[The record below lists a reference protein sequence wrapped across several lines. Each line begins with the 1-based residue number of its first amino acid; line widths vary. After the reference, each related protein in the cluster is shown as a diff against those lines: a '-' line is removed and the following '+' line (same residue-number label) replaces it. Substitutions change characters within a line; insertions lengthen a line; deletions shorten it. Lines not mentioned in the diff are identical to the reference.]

1 MEYRSSAFTA
11 CVIVFLDIS
20 LRPTAGSSAIDDLTE
35 IIPRCIDA
43 LKSSPRLDQQICKRY
58 LETLIPF
65 WMSLKPPLAPEMPL
79 GQIPSPDPAI
89 SSGWMTLESSWT
101 NTWTHGRAY
110 PITDD
115 LLCILKEPCGGVD
128 YKDWVTGL
136 WDWRFLLPSDSPPT
150 TQNTV
155 STTGPANTPW
165 LDAGN
170 KRRAKRSK
178 ADDESS
184 NRSQSPHRL
193 SPNRSVET

>member
-1 MEYRSSAFTA
+1 M
-11 CVIVFLDIS
+11 IVFLDIS

-43 LKSSPRLDQQICKRY
+43 LKSSPRLDQQVCKRY

-65 WMSLKPPLAPEMPL
+65 WMSLKPPLAPEVL
-79 GQIPSPDPAI
+79 SGQIPPPDLAA
-89 SSGWMTLESSWT
+89 SSGWVTLESSWT

-115 LLCILKEPCGGVD
+115 LLCILKEPCGGID
-128 YKDWVTGL
+128 YKDWETGL
-136 WDWRFLLPSDSPPT
+136 WDWKFLLPSDSPPT
-150 TQNTV
+150 AQNTV
-155 STTGPANTPW
+155 STSGSENTPW
-165 LDAGN
+165 LDTGN

-184 NRSQSPHRL
+184 NNSQSSHRP
-193 SPNRSVET
+193 SPNRSIEI